1 MYKKGE
7 HIMKHLSQR
16 ILAEVIKTQRNNLG
30 LTQEQVSERTGI
42 NRVMVG
48 KIERED
54 YIPSIPQLESLSELL
69 QFDIDQIFVDELKR
83 TVYTAFRGDNLTTEE
98 QDGINHLFEMMV
110 AVKKQI
116 MIRKALENE

>member
-1 MYKKGE
+1 
-7 HIMKHLSQR
+7 MKHLSQR
-16 ILAEVIKTQRNNLG
+16 ILAEVIKTQRISLG
-30 LTQEQVSERTGI
+30 LTQEQVSEKTGI

-69 QFDIDQIFVDELKR
+69 KFDIDQVFVDELKP
-83 TVYTAFRGDNLTTEE
+83 TVYTAFRGNNLTAEE
-98 QDGINHLFEMMV
+98 QDGVNHLFEMMV

-116 MIRKALENE
+116 MIRKALKND